1 MPFQEQL
8 SPSLIVAAYR
18 GGYFPMP
25 EPETGEILWYNPD
38 PRAIIPLNEFHVSR
52 SLRRTANK
60 GRYTVT
66 FNRDFSGVIDGCA
79 DRETTWIS
87 EGIKRAYIE
96 LFERGI
102 CHSVEVWNPGGKL
115 VGGLYGLA
123 QGGAFHAESMFSRE
137 TDVSKLALW
146 GLVKRLQACGASL
159 LEVQFLTPHL
169 GTLGAREIKKSS
181 YLQMLEAVAGG
192 QTLFCPEPD
201 VEVLP

>member
-1 MPFQEQL
+1 MPFQDQL
-8 SPSLIVAAYR
+8 SPSLIIAAYR

-25 EPETGEILWYNPD
+25 DSETGEILWYNPD

-52 SLRRTANK
+52 SLRRTASK

-66 FNRDFSGVIDGCA
+66 FNRDFSGVVEGCA
-79 DRETTWIS
+79 SRETTWIS
-87 EGIKRAYIE
+87 ESIKRAYIG
-96 LFERGI
+96 LFEQGI
-102 CHSVEVWNPGGKL
+102 CHSVEVWNPEGKL

-146 GLVKRLQACGASL
+146 ALVKRLRASGSSL

-169 GTLGAREIKKSS
+169 GTLGAREVKKSS
-181 YLQMLEAVAGG
+181 YLQMLESVSGG
-192 QTLFCPEPD
+192 PALFNPVPD
-201 VEVLP
+201 REVLP